1 MPVRPGPQQ
10 DTQHPKMTSLENSQQ
25 EQDEAGNKQR
35 PVIEPHENKSSEE
48 PTDLLPLEEMKV
60 EEEHYENVDEIYKDK
75 GGFFTQIKPSVTEKV
90 NHETKIEND
99 AEIGDKGEVESD
111 DPTGQD
117 EGQIDAKEDKEQMGD
132 EEKQKEEENK
142 NDDLPQGWKR
152 ISVQRKK
159 SAQMDYYIITDQK
172 KRFRSQKKLNQWL
185 KAENLINI
193 MWGAAEIRVNLRP
206 KFPTSRIDSQDEE
219 DKKNPNL
226 MAMTLKEGKKRKPEE
241 STEDGMVPKEKRRKK
256 TEEEDERRKSGTK
269 EKIMKANTGKNGD
282 KEKVEKDKRAVT
294 QKGKVKKTE
303 PRLKEEEKEEEN
315 ERGGE
320 ADEAE
325 TEEGGEDVK
334 ARKENEGEGGKID
347 LKLEAKTGEVEEI
360 SQQMKEM
367 IIIRKKEEES
377 LKCDQFNE
385 ETKKRCGKTFATKR
399 TRNVHN
405 KAVHKKI
412 RFSCNIC
419 QKPYKEQRSVNA
431 HMRVKHS
438 DGPVELLSCKQ
449 CKKEYKYKGNV
460 SRHHCKYQNQ
470 K

>member
-10 DTQHPKMTSLENSQQ
+10 DTQHAKMTSLENSQQ

-75 GGFFTQIKPSVTEKV
+75 GGFFTQIKPS
-90 NHETKIEND
+90 
-99 AEIGDKGEVESD
+99 D
-111 DPTGQD
+111 DPTGQG
-117 EGQIDAKEDKEQMGD
+117 EGQIDAKEDKEQRGGG
-132 EEKQKEEENK
+132 EKQKEEENE

-172 KRFRSQKKLNQWL
+172 KRFRSQKELNQWL
-185 KAENLINI
+185 KADAI
-193 MWGAAEIRVNLRP
+193 MWGVAEIRVNLRP
-206 KFPTSRIDSQDEE
+206 KFPTSRIGSQDEE
-219 DKKNPNL
+219 NKKNPNL

-334 ARKENEGEGGKID
+334 ARKENEEEGEKID
-347 LKLEAKTGEVEEI
+347 LKLEAKTGEVKEI
-360 SQQMKEM
+360 SQQMKKM

-399 TRNVHN
+399 TRNVHD

-419 QKPYKEQRSVNA
+419 HTPYKEQRSLNA

-449 CKKEYKYKGNV
+449 CKKGYKYKGNV
-460 SRHHCKYQNQ
+460 SRHHCK
-470 K
+470 

>member
-10 DTQHPKMTSLENSQQ
+10 DKQHPKMTSLENPQ
-25 EQDEAGNKQR
+25 
-35 PVIEPHENKSSEE
+35 
-48 PTDLLPLEEMKV
+48 
-60 EEEHYENVDEIYKDK
+60 
-75 GGFFTQIKPSVTEKV
+75 
-90 NHETKIEND
+90 
-99 AEIGDKGEVESD
+99 
-111 DPTGQD
+111 
-117 EGQIDAKEDKEQMGD
+117 
-132 EEKQKEEENK
+132 QKEEENES
-142 NDDLPQGWKR
+142 DDLPQGWKR

-172 KRFRSQKKLNQWL
+172 KRFRSQKELNQWL
-185 KAENLINI
+185 KADAI
-193 MWGAAEIRVNLRP
+193 MWGVPEIRVNLRP

-219 DKKNPNL
+219 NKKNPNL

-241 STEDGMVPKEKRRKK
+241 STEDGRVPKEKRRKK

-399 TRNVHN
+399 TRNVHD

-449 CKKEYKYKGNV
+449 CKKGYKYKGNV
-460 SRHHCKYQNQ
+460 SRHHCKYQNR

>member
-60 EEEHYENVDEIYKDK
+60 EKEHYENVDEIYKDK
-75 GGFFTQIKPSVTEKV
+75 GGFFTQIKPS
-90 NHETKIEND
+90 
-99 AEIGDKGEVESD
+99 D
-111 DPTGQD
+111 DPTGQG
-117 EGQIDAKEDKEQMGD
+117 EGQIDAKEDKEQRGGG
-132 EEKQKEEENK
+132 EKQKEEENE

-172 KRFRSQKKLNQWL
+172 KRFRSQKELNQWL
-185 KAENLINI
+185 KADAI
-193 MWGAAEIRVNLRP
+193 MWGVAEIRVNLRP
-206 KFPTSRIDSQDEE
+206 KFPTSRIGSQDEE
-219 DKKNPNL
+219 NKKNPNL

-303 PRLKEEEKEEEN
+303 PRLKEE
-315 ERGGE
+315 
-320 ADEAE
+320 
-325 TEEGGEDVK
+325 
-334 ARKENEGEGGKID
+334 
-347 LKLEAKTGEVEEI
+347 
-360 SQQMKEM
+360 
-367 IIIRKKEEES
+367 
-377 LKCDQFNE
+377 
-385 ETKKRCGKTFATKR
+385 
-399 TRNVHN
+399 
-405 KAVHKKI
+405 
-412 RFSCNIC
+412 
-419 QKPYKEQRSVNA
+419 
-431 HMRVKHS
+431 
-438 DGPVELLSCKQ
+438 
-449 CKKEYKYKGNV
+449 
-460 SRHHCKYQNQ
+460 
-470 K
+470 